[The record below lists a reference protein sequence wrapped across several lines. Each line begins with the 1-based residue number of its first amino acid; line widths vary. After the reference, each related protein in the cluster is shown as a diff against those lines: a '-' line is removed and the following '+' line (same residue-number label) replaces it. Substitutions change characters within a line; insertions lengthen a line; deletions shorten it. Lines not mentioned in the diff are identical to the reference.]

1 MQFRH
6 EHKHYI
12 NYMDYVV
19 PHSKLRAI
27 MKPDDNTN
35 VNGEYQIRSLYFDNF
50 KDTALNEK
58 IDGINRRE
66 KFRIRCYNNDYSFIN
81 LEKKSKINSLC
92 SKIKAPVTKE
102 QAEAI
107 LAGKTKWMAQ
117 SCYPLVIELYSKM
130 KSNQLRPKT
139 IIDYTREAYIYE
151 PGNVRITID
160 RDIRT
165 GLLSTDL
172 FNPELPMVTTG
183 NAPILL
189 EIKYDHFL
197 PEVIA
202 NLIQMD
208 GRRQTAFSKYAA
220 GRIYG

>member
-19 PHSKLRAI
+19 LHSKLRAI

-107 LAGKTKWMAQ
+107 LAGKTEWMAQ

-172 FNPELPMVTTG
+172 FNPHLPTVLAG
-183 NAPILL
+183 DAAILL

>member
-1 MQFRH
+1 
-6 EHKHYI
+6 
-12 NYMDYVV
+12 MDYVV
-19 PHSKLRAI
+19 LHSKLWAI

-81 LEKKSKINSLC
+81 LEKKSKLNSLC
-92 SKIKAPVTKE
+92 SKIKAPVTRE

-107 LAGKTKWMAQ
+107 LAGKTEWMAQ
-117 SCYPLVIELYSKM
+117 SCYPLIIELYSKM

-172 FNPELPMVTTG
+172 FNPELPMVAAG
-183 NAPILL
+183 DAPILL

-197 PEVIA
+197 PDVIA
-202 NLIQMD
+202 NMVQLD